1 VARTKAE
8 RISSR
13 SPSGTDCSAPATRRR
28 TARSSVRSGSH
39 SCAPNP
45 ASAYGRDSPPEG
57 PPRLRRSLAVSVRRV
72 KKAVPAIS
80 GETASSPAGS
90 TRPAPSVHGQSD
102 LQHPHQ
108 KRRERL
114 DAQRARAHAV
124 QHLTDRRPRQP
135 RSEQSLGNAFELRG
149 RAQQNPDEVV
159 PLGVPETLGGLG
171 QPLAGGDGYG
181 GAGGAIHAPTRRIH
195 GERDR
200 PRGIV
205 PQPIAQGGGKERFR
219 FDAGSAAPA
228 CWGPDKIRGE

>member
-1 VARTKAE
+1 MVDGPVRFDVLAQAAAGISRSGLDEARQIRAE
-8 RISSR
+8 RLAAV
-13 SPSGTDCSAPATRRR
+13 PVAT
-28 TARSSVRSGSH
+28 A
-39 SCAPNP
+39 
-45 ASAYGRDSPPEG
+45 GR
-57 PPRLRRSLAVSVRRV
+57 VRRPEPIRNRRPRDL
-72 KKAVPAIS
+72 VPV
-80 GETASSPAGS
+80 AGLPE
-90 TRPAPSVHGQSD
+90 RRVDCLSD

-219 FDAGSAAPA
+219 FHAGSAAPA